1 MEQIVRLILGAIS
14 GSPRA
19 ATERIVGEIGW
30 SAAGVVLAAASG
42 ALGVLILAAA
52 AWLAMAPE
60 IGVVAATGLLGLA
73 FLVIAAITFAVHRSR
88 RAANRQRAQIA
99 PPSLASTITQDA
111 VLRLVIDNAGPLL
124 IAAAVT
130 VLTTSL
136 SRRR

>member
-14 GSPRA
+14 GLPRA

-52 AWLAMAPE
+52 AWLAMVPE
-60 IGVVAATGLLGLA
+60 IGAVAATGLLGLA
-73 FLVIAAITFAVHRSR
+73 FLAIAAITFAVHRSR
-88 RAANRQRAQIA
+88 RAANLQRARIDA
-99 PPSLASTITQDA
+99 PSLASSITQDA